1 MVLLSPG
8 CDTKETFSL
17 ELIVAKQY
25 VMNQWEKRDEAGC
38 PENFHKC
45 DAKRSDNMGSLCA
58 WGVCVHGSVCAWGMC
73 VHAVCVYMGN
83 VCVCM
88 GVCMHEEYVYMRNVY
103 AWECECMGN
112 MCT

>member
-1 MVLLSPG
+1 MRDVVVVVVCLLFWAVALLSPG

-58 WGVCVHGSVCAWGMC
+58 WGVCVHGSVIS
-73 VHAVCVYMGN
+73 VVK
-83 VCVCM
+83 
-88 GVCMHEEYVYMRNVY
+88 
-103 AWECECMGN
+103 
-112 MCT
+112 